1 MRTDARIDEP
11 LRVLIIEDE
20 VLLAIDL
27 ESHLE
32 ALGQE
37 IVGLAGDAT
46 QALALADVEH
56 PDLALVDINLRDG
69 RTGLV
74 ISSKLGAGYDTTAVL
89 VTGSP
94 EQIPADYAGAIG
106 ALTKPCDQKCWN
118 SWLCS
123 SVHFASGGATPACPR
138 LPPRCGWRRSC
149 NPILPYPINVGGG
162 VR

>member
-11 LRVLIIEDE
+11 LKVLIVEDE

-74 ISSKLGAGYDTTAVL
+74 ISSELGAGDDTTVVL
-89 VTGSP
+89 VT
-94 EQIPADYAGAIG
+94 
-106 ALTKPCDQKCWN
+106 
-118 SWLCS
+118 
-123 SVHFASGGATPACPR
+123 
-138 LPPRCGWRRSC
+138 
-149 NPILPYPINVGGG
+149 
-162 VR
+162 

>member
-46 QALALADVEH
+46 QALALADV
-56 PDLALVDINLRDG
+56 
-69 RTGLV
+69 
-74 ISSKLGAGYDTTAVL
+74 
-89 VTGSP
+89 
-94 EQIPADYAGAIG
+94 
-106 ALTKPCDQKCWN
+106 
-118 SWLCS
+118 
-123 SVHFASGGATPACPR
+123 
-138 LPPRCGWRRSC
+138 
-149 NPILPYPINVGGG
+149 
-162 VR
+162 

>member
-11 LRVLIIEDE
+11 LKVLIVEDE

-74 ISSKLGAGYDTTAVL
+74 ISSKLGAGHDTTVVL

-106 ALTKPCDQKCWN
+106 ALTKPWRPEALEQLVMFVRALRVPGSN
-118 SWLCS
+118 
-123 SVHFASGGATPACPR
+123 ASLPAPPASMRLAPHLQSDLAPR
-138 LPPRCGWRRSC
+138 R
-149 NPILPYPINVGGG
+149 
-162 VR
+162 